1 MVSESG
7 AKTASFRYDPLGRL
21 METAGPAGTTRSM
34 YDGDELVWEM
44 DGNGRPLRRYA
55 NGSAVDD
62 PVVWLKGGRMTQPR
76 FLQNDWQGSITDVS
90 DQNGAAIAL
99 NLRF

>member
-1 MVSESG
+1 
-7 AKTASFRYDPLGRL
+7 
-21 METAGPAGTTRSM
+21 METAGPAGTTQFM

-44 DGNGRPLRRYA
+44 DGNGKPLRRYA

-62 PVVWLKGGRMTQPR
+62 PVVWLKGGPMTQPR
-76 FLQNDWQGSITDVS
+76 FLHNDWQGSIIGVS

-99 NLRF
+99 I